1 MSAASDA
8 LAARIRAA
16 LGPRLDIE
24 EKKMFGGI
32 GFMLGG
38 NMMVGVSAKGA
49 LMVRADPDAIAD
61 ILALPGAAQMHMGER
76 VMKGF
81 VTVADEAIAD
91 PAVLSA
97 WIGRAEAY
105 VRTLP
110 AK

>member
-8 LAARIRAA
+8 LAKRIRAA
-16 LGPRLDIE
+16 LGPRPDIE

-38 NMMVGVSAKGA
+38 HMMVGVSAKGM
-49 LMVRADPDAIAD
+49 LMVRADPNAIAD

-81 VTVADEAIAD
+81 VTVADDTIAD
-91 PAVLSA
+91 PAALGTWVA
-97 WIGRAEAY
+97 RAEAF